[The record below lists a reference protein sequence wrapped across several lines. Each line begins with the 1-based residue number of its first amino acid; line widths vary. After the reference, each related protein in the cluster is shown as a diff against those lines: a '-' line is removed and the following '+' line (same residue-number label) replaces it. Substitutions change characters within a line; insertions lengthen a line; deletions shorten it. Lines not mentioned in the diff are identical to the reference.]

1 VISPTIRGFAA
12 GAASVA
18 LLVLALWGG
27 VYVAG
32 RLAHHS
38 APRAATA
45 SPSISASP
53 EPSPSPQTGTSVPAS
68 ASCPA
73 GQQVANESDLTQAL
87 SSAVPG
93 AVIILAPGNYVGQ
106 FIATASG
113 TATAPIT
120 LCGSSDAIIDGGD
133 IKTGYAFY
141 LNGASWWQLLGFTV
155 KGGQKGVVTDHA
167 SHVLIKGLY
176 VHDVGD
182 EGIHLRSFSS
192 DNIIE
197 EVKVRNTGLLTAK
210 FGEGIYVGTANK
222 NWCKYT
228 ACSPDQS
235 DRNVVKNNDIANTT
249 AENIDIKEG
258 TTSGVIQGNQLDGVG
273 MVASAATAWVNV
285 KGNGWT
291 VVGNTGQHSIKDG
304 FQVHQVYKGWGV
316 GNIFRSNHAVVDG
329 PGYGFY
335 VQSASLST
343 VLACDNTAT
352 SAGKGLSNAR
362 CGA

>member
-1 VISPTIRGFAA
+1 VISPTMRGFAA
-12 GAASVA
+12 GAASV
-18 LLVLALWGG
+18 LLVAIALWGG

-32 RLAHHS
+32 RLAKHS
-38 APRAATA
+38 TPRATAPSPSAAA
-45 SPSISASP
+45 SPV
-53 EPSPSPQTGTSVPAS
+53 PSPSPLTGISVPAS

-73 GQQVANESDLTQAL
+73 GQQVANESDLSNAL
-87 SSAVPG
+87 ATAVPG
-93 AVIILAPGNYVGQ
+93 TVIILAPGSYAGQ
-106 FIATASG
+106 FAATVSG
-113 TATAPIT
+113 TASAPIT
-120 LCGSSDAIIDGGD
+120 LCGTSDAIIDGGD
-133 IKTGYAFY
+133 IKAGYAFY
-141 LNGASWWQLLGFTV
+141 LNGASWWQLIGFSV
-155 KGGQKGVVTDHA
+155 KGAQKGVVTDHA
-167 SHVLIKGLY
+167 NHVLISGLY

-192 DNIIE
+192 DDTIQG
-197 EVKVRNTGLLTAK
+197 VKVRNTGLLTAK

-235 DRNVVKNNDIANTT
+235 DRDVVKNNDIANTT

-258 TTSGVIQGNQLDGVG
+258 TTGGVIQGNVLDGVG

-285 KGNGWT
+285 KGNGWS
-291 VVGNTGQHSIKDG
+291 VVGNTGQHSLKDG
-304 FQVHQVYKGWGV
+304 FQVHQVYKGWGL

-335 VQSASLST
+335 VQSRSLST
-343 VLACDNTAT
+343 VVACDNTAT
-352 SAGKGLSNAR
+352 SAGKGLSNAP